1 MSLTAQR
8 PAKPPC
14 PHTAGSSVPDG
25 LPRPGA
31 PPETLLERRDG
42 PVAAIVVAYESVAV
56 IGRCLESLRVAA
68 PGRGVDIR
76 VVDNA
81 STDGSADLA
90 ESLLGASRVIRMS
103 SNRGFA
109 AGVNA
114 GLGAVD
120 APWVAVVNP
129 DALVPRGGLDR
140 LADVLERHPR
150 AGLAAPRVV
159 GADGRPERSV
169 GLFPTPGREWAHSWL
184 LDHLGWPG
192 RWARLPGSIASVD
205 WVSGCAW
212 LLRAEASRAVGPL
225 DEGYFMY
232 CEDVDYCR
240 RLHDAGWS
248 VLAVPEAEWV
258 HDVGTGSRETGRIP
272 ADGGTALLRYFAK
285 FHPGVP
291 EQRVRALLLRG
302 WKLRRVWRKA
312 RAGLGDAGSAA
323 VARRYEI
330 AIEMLGRP

>member
-1 MSLTAQR
+1 M
-8 PAKPPC
+8 
-14 PHTAGSSVPDG
+14 
-25 LPRPGA
+25 
-31 PPETLLERRDG
+31 LESRDG
-42 PVAAIVVAYESVAV
+42 PVAAIVVAYESAAV
-56 IGRCLESLRVAA
+56 IGRCLESLREGA
-68 PGRGVDIR
+68 PGRGVDVR

-81 STDGSADLA
+81 STDDSAAVA
-90 ESLLGASRVIRMS
+90 EALLGASRVIRLGT
-103 SNRGFA
+103 NRGFA

-114 GLGAVD
+114 GFAGVA

-129 DALVPRGGLDR
+129 DAVVSRGGLDR
-140 LADVLERHPR
+140 LVDVLERQPR

-159 GADGRPERSV
+159 GVDGRSERSV

-192 RWARLPGSIASVD
+192 RWAPLPGAVASVD

-212 LLRAEASRAVGPL
+212 LLRAEAVRAVGPL

-248 VLAVPEAEWV
+248 VLAVPEVEWI
-258 HDVGTGSRETGRIP
+258 HDVGTGSRATGLVA

-285 FHPGVP
+285 FQPGIP
-291 EQRVRALLLRG
+291 EPRVRALLLRG
-302 WKLRRVWRKA
+302 WRLRRAWRKA
-312 RAGLGDAGSAA
+312 RARLGDRGSAA
-323 VARRYEI
+323 VAQRYQI
-330 AIEMLGRP
+330 AIEMLGRS

>member
-1 MSLTAQR
+1 MSDSLLR
-8 PAKPPC
+8 PHAPS
-14 PHTAGSSVPDG
+14 GSH
-25 LPRPGA
+25 
-31 PPETLLERRDG
+31 PESRDG
-42 PVAAIVVAYESVAV
+42 PVAAIVVTYESAAV
-56 IGRCLESLRVAA
+56 IGRCLKTLRDAA
-68 PGRGVDIR
+68 PDRGVDIR

-81 STDGSADLA
+81 STDGSAALA
-90 ESLLGASRVIRMS
+90 ESLLGVSQVICLGT
-103 SNRGFA
+103 NRGFA

-114 GLGAVD
+114 GLAEVS
-120 APWVAVVNP
+120 APWIAVVNP
-129 DALVPRGGLDR
+129 DAIVPRGGLDR
-140 LADVLERHPR
+140 LADALERHPR

-192 RWARLPGSIASVD
+192 RWARLPGSITSVD

-212 LLRAEASRAVGPL
+212 LLRAEAVRAVGPL
-225 DEGYFMY
+225 DESYFMY

-248 VLAVPEAEWV
+248 VLAVPEVEWL
-258 HDVGTGSRETGRIP
+258 HDVGTGSRETGLVA
-272 ADGGTALLRYFAK
+272 ADGGKALLRYFAK
-285 FHPGVP
+285 FHPGIP

-302 WKLRRVWRKA
+302 WRLRRAWRKA
-312 RAGLGDAGSAA
+312 RVRFGDAGSAA

-330 AIEMLGRP
+330 AIEKLGRP

>member
-1 MSLTAQR
+1 M
-8 PAKPPC
+8 
-14 PHTAGSSVPDG
+14 PDA
-25 LPRPGA
+25 LFRSGA
-31 PPETLLERRDG
+31 PPEALRERRDG
-42 PVAAIVVAYESVAV
+42 PVAAIVVAYESAAV
-56 IGRCLESLRVAA
+56 IGRCLESLRAAA
-68 PGRGVDIR
+68 PDRVLELR

-90 ESLLGASRVIRMS
+90 EAMLGPGRVIRMS

-129 DALVPRGGLDR
+129 DVQVPPGGFDR
-140 LADVLERHPR
+140 LVDELACHPR

-159 GADGRPERSV
+159 RADGRPERSV
-169 GLFPTPGREWAHSWL
+169 GLFPTPGREWVHSWL

-192 RWARLPGSIASVD
+192 RWARLPGSTAAVD

-212 LLRAEASRAVGPL
+212 LLRAEAARAVGPL

-248 VLAVPEAEWV
+248 VLAVPEVEWV
-258 HDVGTGSRETGRIP
+258 HDVGTGSRETGLVA
-272 ADGGTALLRYFAK
+272 ADGGPALLRYFAK

-302 WKLRRVWRKA
+302 WKLRRAWRKA
-312 RAGLGDAGSAA
+312 RVRLGDVGSAA

-330 AIEMLGRP
+330 AIETLGRP